1 MNNKK
6 NSICKHFV
14 KNSCSQGDNCNF
26 VHEKDI
32 CRYYFFDGVCKK
44 DDKCK
49 FKHTYTI
56 IHKKVRNTE
65 NFNPSYE
72 PSSMNILVGN
82 SVDSTFYKTTY
93 TLNDVV
99 IVPNFIKDM
108 IDKNEIYNKLL
119 DEIKNSGLDP
129 DKLWKLWHGDNHLIA
144 DDNLNWKEKVPT
156 FGMIISEIEKYFH
169 MEVKSTRF
177 NYYQNS
183 KDWKPFHHDAAA
195 VKEHISKNQNFTVGI
210 SLGATRDIVFEN
222 AKNKTLIS
230 IPLLNGTAYAFSKDV
245 NINWKHGIPQ
255 IHPDKSF
262 DEGRISIIAWGKVEL
277 E

>member
-1 MNNKK
+1 MLHRFKSRDMAQFLDIFDRDVLDDEGEPLGIKK
-6 NSICKHFV
+6 S
-14 KNSCSQGDNCNF
+14 D
-26 VHEKDI
+26 DI
-32 CRYYFFDGVCKK
+32 FFERVVG
-44 DDKCK
+44 
-49 FKHTYTI
+49 
-56 IHKKVRNTE
+56 
-65 NFNPSYE
+65 
-72 PSSMNILVGN
+72 IL
-82 SVDSTFYKTTY
+82 
-93 TLNDVV
+93 
-99 IVPNFIKDM
+99 PMFIKDM
-108 IDKNEIYNKLL
+108 SDKNEIYNKLL
-119 DEIKNSGLDP
+119 EEIKNSGLDP

-210 SLGATRDIVFEN
+210 SLGATRDIAFEN

-230 IPLLNGTAYAFSKDV
+230 IPLPNGTAYAFSKDV